1 VSRPAVRVGCWRRRV
16 TGVQE
21 EWPSRMRACSHAIQN
36 PAYRL
41 ADAYLRA
48 SGAIPPG
55 ARQVFG
61 AFQFI
66 FCDIG
71 KRACGSFMMRPPN
84 AKAIASTK
92 PVTTATV
99 IVHLIIRHAPKGD
112 SSPAFAAPVWHAA

>member
-41 ADAYLRA
+41 ADLYLRA
-48 SGAIPPG
+48 SGAIPPD

-61 AFQFI
+61 FGLLA
-66 FCDIG
+66 
-71 KRACGSFMMRPPN
+71 
-84 AKAIASTK
+84 
-92 PVTTATV
+92 
-99 IVHLIIRHAPKGD
+99 LWHAPCIQMRLGSRNRSRFGCEADWTNLLQLAK
-112 SSPAFAAPVWHAA
+112 